1 MTERRLYNTDE
12 QLLQGFRENDDRA
25 WSIVLNDIDLRK
37 MIFSLVIKN
46 SGNEEDAIDVLQD
59 ALIVLC
65 EKVKL
70 GTFELSS
77 KLSTY
82 LYGIARNIWYKK
94 LRTSGKALIN
104 MNDNYPDIPDID
116 EALLPYK
123 NEPSGKLNKLS
134 NALEEISEQCR
145 NLLMAFYGG
154 EKLNTLSE
162 KFGYSSYES
171 IKNNISKCRSKLK
184 GAYNVQK

>member
-104 MNDNYPDIPDID
+104 MNDNDPKDLRKFDI
-116 EALLPYK
+116 
-123 NEPSGKLNKLS
+123 
-134 NALEEISEQCR
+134 R
-145 NLLMAFYGG
+145 
-154 EKLNTLSE
+154 
-162 KFGYSSYES
+162 
-171 IKNNISKCRSKLK
+171 
-184 GAYNVQK
+184 